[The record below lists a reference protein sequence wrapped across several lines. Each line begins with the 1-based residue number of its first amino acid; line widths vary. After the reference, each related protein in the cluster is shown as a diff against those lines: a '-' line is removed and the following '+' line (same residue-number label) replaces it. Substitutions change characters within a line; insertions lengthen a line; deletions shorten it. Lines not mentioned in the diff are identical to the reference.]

1 MRRAGVVA
9 SGVALAL
16 ALAATGAAVGLPGMA
31 GIAADSAEAGTETVL
46 LPDRSA
52 PTLPTRETVTV
63 DGTTDLESGT
73 DIQLRLESENGST
86 PFIFTESATVRENG
100 TFATEFDL
108 SPVEANTTAT
118 LSAYRDGRELAN
130 RSVRI
135 RHVATNGSAER
146 ESGTTL
152 DYDGDRLTVDNAA
165 GQTISGTTDR
175 EPGTELR
182 VRVRSTGESP
192 FLKQQTTTVGSD
204 GRFAVTMDFS
214 SVPAGATFQVTV
226 VAEDE
231 RLVTATGDVA

>member
-9 SGVALAL
+9 GGVALAL

-31 GIAADSAEAGTETVL
+31 GIAADDAGTAADTVL
-46 LPDRSA
+46 LPGETA
-52 PTLPTRETVTV
+52 PTLPTRDNVTV
-63 DGTTDLESGT
+63 DGTTGLDPGT
-73 DIQLRLESENGST
+73 ELQLRLESGNDSA

-108 SPVEANTTAT
+108 TPVEANTTAT
-118 LSAYRDGRELAN
+118 LSAYRDGEELTN
-130 RSVRI
+130 RSVQLRY
-135 RHVATNGSAER
+135 VPTADDDD

-152 DYDGDRLTVDNAA
+152 DGGDRITVESTANRTIA
-165 GQTISGTTDR
+165 GSTDR

-192 FLKQQTTTVGSD
+192 FLKQQTTTVGPD

-214 SVPAGATFQVTV
+214 SAPAGATFQVTV
-226 VAEDE
+226 AADDE
-231 RLVTATGDVA
+231 RLVTATGEVV